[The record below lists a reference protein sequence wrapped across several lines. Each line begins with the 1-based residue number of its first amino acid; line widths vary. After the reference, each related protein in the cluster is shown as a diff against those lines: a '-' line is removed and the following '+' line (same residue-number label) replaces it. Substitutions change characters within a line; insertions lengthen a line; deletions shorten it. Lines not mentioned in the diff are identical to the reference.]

1 MTKKMLEK
9 QEEDPQQILIKVPE
23 VGIDEVG
30 RGAVFG
36 PVFSA
41 VVILTEKNRY
51 ILKKLGVED
60 SKKLT
65 PKKRKLLLPKILLL
79 SSDYGIG
86 QSSAR
91 EIDKIGIRCATEL
104 SMIRALKKLKEKP
117 SEIIIDGPLPLRQ
130 WNGIQKNIISGDSKF
145 ISIASASI
153 VAKVSRDNLMER
165 LEKIY
170 SGYLIFKNKGYGTR
184 EHLSIIKENGI
195 TNLHR
200 KSFLKNQI
208 LSSSDQ
214 SKKSLTNC
222 C

>member
-1 MTKKMLEK
+1 MQEKK
-9 QEEDPQQILIKVPE
+9 EEDLQQVLNEGFE

-30 RGAVFG
+30 KGAVFG

-41 VVILTEKNRY
+41 VIVLTKKNKFF
-51 ILKKLGVED
+51 LNKFGVTD

-79 SSDYGIG
+79 ASDYGIG

-91 EIDKIGIRCATEL
+91 EIDKFGIRVATEL
-104 SMIRALKKLKEKP
+104 SMIRALNKLKQKP
-117 SEIIIDGPLPLRQ
+117 TEIIIDGPLLLRK
-130 WNGIQKNIISGDSKF
+130 WNRNQKNIVSGDSKF
-145 ISIASASI
+145 TSIASASI

-165 LEKIY
+165 LEKKY

-184 EHLSIIKENGI
+184 EHLSIIKKYGI

-200 KSFLKNQI
+200 KSFLKK
-208 LSSSDQ
+208 
-214 SKKSLTNC
+214 SKLI
-222 C
+222 

>member
-1 MTKKMLEK
+1 MQEKK
-9 QEEDPQQILIKVPE
+9 EEDLQQALNKVFE

-30 RGAVFG
+30 RGAIFG
-36 PVFSA
+36 PVFAAA
-41 VVILTEKNRY
+41 VVLTEKNIS
-51 ILKKLGVED
+51 ILKQFGVKD

-65 PKKRKLLLPKILLL
+65 AKRRKLLLPKILLL

-86 QSSAR
+86 QSSAK
-91 EIDKIGIRCATEL
+91 EIDKLGIRVATEL

-117 SEIIIDGPLPLRQ
+117 SELIIDGPLLLRP
-130 WNGIQKNIISGDSKF
+130 WDGMQKNIVSGDSKF

-153 VAKVSRDNLMER
+153 VAKVYRDDLMER
-165 LEKIY
+165 LEKKY

-184 EHLSIIKENGI
+184 EHLSSINKNGI
-195 TNLHR
+195 TTLHR

-208 LSSSDQ
+208 LFNSHQ

-222 C
+222 F

>member
-1 MTKKMLEK
+1 MQEKK
-9 QEEDPQQILIKVPE
+9 EEDLQQALNKVFE

-30 RGAVFG
+30 RGSVFG

-41 VVILTEKNRY
+41 VVVLTKNNKSL
-51 ILKKLGVED
+51 LKKFGVMD

-65 PKKRKLLLPKILLL
+65 PKKRNFLLPKIFLL

-91 EIDKIGIRCATEL
+91 EIDKLGIRVATEL
-104 SMIRALKKLKEKP
+104 SMMRALKKLKEKP
-117 SEIIIDGPLPLRQ
+117 SELIIDGPLLLRQ
-130 WNGIQKNIISGDSKF
+130 WDGIQKNIISGDSKF

-165 LEKIY
+165 LEKKY

-184 EHLSIIKENGI
+184 EHLSLIKKNGI
-195 TNLHR
+195 TKLHR
-200 KSFLKNQI
+200 KCFLK
-208 LSSSDQ
+208 
-214 SKKSLTNC
+214 KSNLI
-222 C
+222 

>member
-1 MTKKMLEK
+1 MQEKK
-9 QEEDPQQILIKVPE
+9 EEDHQQVWNKVSE

-41 VVILTEKNRY
+41 VVVLTEKNKFA
-51 ILKKLGVED
+51 LKQFGVKD

-79 SSDYGIG
+79 ASDYGIG
-86 QSSAR
+86 QSSTR
-91 EIDKIGIRCATEL
+91 EIDQLGIRFATEL

-117 SEIIIDGPLPLRQ
+117 SEVIIDGPLSLRP
-130 WNGIQKNIISGDSKF
+130 WNGIQKNIVSGDSKF
-145 ISIASASI
+145 IAIASASI
-153 VAKVSRDNLMER
+153 VAKVFRDNLIER
-165 LEKIY
+165 LEKKY
-170 SGYLIFKNKGYGTR
+170 SGYLLFKNKGYGTK

-200 KSFLKNQI
+200 KSFLQ
-208 LSSSDQ
+208 
-214 SKKSLTNC
+214 KSNLL
-222 C
+222 

>member
-1 MTKKMLEK
+1 MQEKK
-9 QEEDPQQILIKVPE
+9 EEDLQQVLNKLSE

-30 RGAVFG
+30 KGAVFG

-41 VVILTEKNRY
+41 VVVLTEQNKF
-51 ILKKLGVED
+51 ILKQYGVKD

-86 QSSAR
+86 QSSVR
-91 EIDKIGIRCATEL
+91 EIEKFGIRLATEL
-104 SMIRALKKLKEKP
+104 SMIRALNKLKEKP
-117 SEIIIDGPLPLRQ
+117 SELIIDGSLLLRP
-130 WNGIQKNIISGDSKF
+130 WKGIQKNIVSGDSKF

-165 LEKIY
+165 LEKRY
-170 SGYLIFKNKGYGTR
+170 PGYLIFKNKGYGTK
-184 EHLSIIKENGI
+184 EHLSIIKKIGLS
-195 TNLHR
+195 NLHR

-208 LSSSDQ
+208 LFNSHQ

>member
-1 MTKKMLEK
+1 MQEK
-9 QEEDPQQILIKVPE
+9 QEEDLQQVLNKVSE

-41 VVILTEKNRY
+41 VVVLPEKNKFK
-51 ILKKLGVED
+51 LKQFGVTD

-79 SSDYGIG
+79 SSDHGIG

-91 EIDKIGIRCATEL
+91 EIDKLGIRVATEL
-104 SMIRALKKLKEKP
+104 SMIRALKKLKERP
-117 SEIIIDGPLPLRQ
+117 SKLIIDGPLLLRPWQ
-130 WNGIQKNIISGDSKF
+130 GIQKNIISGDSKF
-145 ISIASASI
+145 TAIASASI

-165 LEKIY
+165 LDKKY
-170 SGYLIFKNKGYGTR
+170 SGYLISKNKGYGTR
-184 EHLSIIKENGI
+184 EHFSIIKKYGI

-200 KSFLKNQI
+200 KSFL
-208 LSSSDQ
+208 
-214 SKKSLTNC
+214 SKSNLI
-222 C
+222 

>member
-1 MTKKMLEK
+1 MNLTMQEKK
-9 QEEDPQQILIKVPE
+9 EEGLQQVLNKELE

-41 VVILTEKNRY
+41 VVVLTKKNTL
-51 ILKKLGVED
+51 ILKKFGVKD

-91 EIDKIGIRCATEL
+91 EIDKFGIRVATEL
-104 SMIRALKKLKEKP
+104 SMIRALKKLKNQP
-117 SEIIIDGPLPLRQ
+117 SEIIIDGPLLLRP
-130 WNGIQKNIISGDSKF
+130 WGGIQKNIISGDTKF
-145 ISIASASI
+145 TAIAAASI

-165 LEKIY
+165 LEKKH
-170 SGYLIFKNKGYGTR
+170 SGYLIFKNKGYGTK

-195 TNLHR
+195 SHLHR
-200 KSFLKNQI
+200 KSFLK
-208 LSSSDQ
+208 
-214 SKKSLTNC
+214 KSNLI
-222 C
+222 